1 MGACLSSKSLDYQIP
16 SANVVLMNGELRQ
29 FSIPTTVAQ
38 VSEFVN
44 SALGSFICNS
54 DCLYFNDYIPALAPE
69 DALEE
74 SQIYFV
80 LPNTKLLYRL
90 TASDMAALAVKA
102 SFALDKMNAAASTQR
117 RKRKSRISPVMG
129 LDQNIQPH
137 QKKSSVNNNNATKPS
152 TSAQLGVS
160 RSRSV
165 RKLQKYSS
173 RRAKMTAQSFRV
185 RLSTIYEGSV
195 AYAPVN

>member
-1 MGACLSSKSLDYQIP
+1 MGACLSSKSLDYQNS
-16 SANVVLMNGELRQ
+16 SANVVLLNGELRQ
-29 FSIPTTVAQ
+29 FSVPTTVSQ
-38 VSEFVN
+38 VLESVN
-44 SALGSFICNS
+44 STLGSFVCDS

-80 LPNTKLLYRL
+80 LPKTKLQYRL

-102 SFALDKMNAAASTQR
+102 SVALDKMNAAASTHR
-117 RKRKSRISPVMG
+117 RKRKSRISPVMVP
-129 LDQNIQPH
+129 DQNSESY
-137 QKKSSVNNNNATKPS
+137 QKKSFVNNNNAAKPS

-160 RSRSV
+160 RSSSV

-173 RRAKMTAQSFRV
+173 RRAKMAARSFKI

-195 AYAPVN
+195 AYAPVY